1 MSGQTRSFVHDDH
14 TIGWICVLPETELL
28 AEAAMLDEEH
38 PMLPAAAPRDTNSYL
53 LGRIGA
59 HNIVIACLPVQ
70 TTGKVSAAT
79 VANNLSRSFP
89 AVRFGLM
96 VGIGG
101 GVTYYGSKDEAT
113 SDYSVEEDSEEEEEE
128 EIRDIRLGDVVVS
141 LHSKVSD
148 AVVQYDFGKS
158 IQGAEFVRA
167 GGRLDKPPAIIL
179 SAVAMLQQQHKRK
192 GTRIAELMT
201 DACPGAAKDRLFKS
215 GVVHVQGKKTC
226 KSCCGRDDA
235 NLVMRKERTTTGPE
249 IHYGTIGSADQVVK
263 DAFLRDKWGRSEGI
277 LCFEMEAAGLM
288 DSFPCRIIR
297 GICDYADSHKNK
309 IWQGYAAATVAAY
322 AKELVL
328 VIPEQGIKG
337 LPPIKHCEI

>member
-1 MSGQTRSFVHDDH
+1 MSEQPRSFVYNDY
-14 TIGWICVLPETELL
+14 TIGWICALPETELL
-28 AEAAMLDEEH
+28 AAAAMLDEEH
-38 PMLPAAAPRDTNSYL
+38 LMLPAADPRDTNSYL

-59 HNIVIACLPVQ
+59 HNIVIACLPAQ

-79 VANNLSRSFP
+79 VANNLSRSFS

-101 GVTYYGSKDEAT
+101 GAPFYGSKEEAT
-113 SDYSVEEDSEEEEEE
+113 SDYSEEEDSEEEEEE

-158 IQGAEFVRA
+158 IQDGEFVRA

-179 SAVAMLQQQHKRK
+179 SAVSMLQQQHKRK

-201 DACPGAAKDRLFKS
+201 DAIDRNPGVAAEFKCPGAAKDRLFKLD
-215 GVVHVQGKKTC
+215 VVHVQGKKTC

-249 IHYGTIGSADQVVK
+249 IHYGTIGSADQVMK
-263 DAFLRDKWGRSEGI
+263 DAILRDKWGRSEGI
-277 LCFEMEAAGLM
+277 LCFEMEAAGKPAFV
-288 DSFPCRIIR
+288 S
-297 GICDYADSHKNK
+297 
-309 IWQGYAAATVAAY
+309 T
-322 AKELVL
+322 
-328 VIPEQGIKG
+328 
-337 LPPIKHCEI
+337 